1 MKTVRTRFAPSP
13 TGALHLGAVRTALF
27 AWLYAKHNDGKF
39 ILRIEDTDQNR
50 EVEGAV
56 KKIIETLEWLGLE
69 WDEGPEKGGSSG
81 PYIQSERLS
90 LYKSYAE
97 ELIQKGKAYRC
108 WCSPERLT
116 MLREE
121 AMKKKLAFKYD
132 RHCLHNPSDKE
143 APHVVR
149 ILIPDEKKVVWEDVI
164 KGEISV
170 DTKDVDDFVG
180 LKSDGFPTYHLANV
194 VDDHLMEITSVIR
207 SDEWL
212 ASTPK
217 HILLYEAF
225 GWNTPEFAHV
235 PNVLSPEGRSK
246 LSKRHGAKA
255 VLEYRDSGYLQ
266 SSLINMMA
274 TLGWNDGTDKE
285 LFSLEELIQIF
296 SLERVQKSPAILDER
311 RLQWLNGTYIRQL
324 SDEELFK
331 LAEKYLPDEAKKFE
345 KDYIIKVL
353 KLAKERLK
361 FFEELPSITN
371 FFFKT
376 PIADLSLIT
385 NNKQLKKFQRYE
397 LQKLLQTSKEALVD
411 VNFNKETLTE
421 ALNNLLEKTGQKPGI
436 LFSLI
441 RIATT
446 WAQFSP
452 SLVDTLEVIGRE
464 EILLRIDSA
473 LASIQSL

>member
-13 TGALHLGAVRTALF
+13 TGALHLGTVRTALF
-27 AWLYAKHNDGKF
+27 AWLYAKHNNGKF
-39 ILRIEDTDQNR
+39 ILRIEDTDQTR

-56 KKIIETLEWLGLE
+56 AKIVETLKWLGLD
-69 WDEGPEKGGSSG
+69 WDEGPEKAGAFG
-81 PYIQSERLS
+81 PYIQSERLNF
-90 LYKSYAE
+90 YKKHAE
-97 ELIQKGKAYRC
+97 ELITKGKAYRC
-108 WCSPERLT
+108 WCSPERLNS
-116 MLREE
+116 LREE
-121 AMKKKLAFKYD
+121 AIKNKKAFKYD
-132 RHCLHNPSDKE
+132 RYCLNHPSDVNI
-143 APHVVR
+143 PHVVR
-149 ILIPDEKKVVWEDVI
+149 ILIPKNQKVTWNDVI
-164 KGEISV
+164 KGEITV

-217 HILLYEAF
+217 HILLYESF
-225 GWNTPEFAHV
+225 GWEKPEFAHV

-285 LFSLEELIQIF
+285 LFSINELVKVF
-296 SLERVQKSPAILDER
+296 NLDRVQKSPAILDEK

-324 SDEELFK
+324 SDDDLFRLGK
-331 LAEKYLPDEAKKFE
+331 DFLPSDAMKFDKEYIEK
-345 KDYIIKVL
+345 VMQ
-353 KLAKERLK
+353 LAKERLK
-361 FFEELPSITN
+361 FFAELPDITS

-376 PIADLSLIT
+376 PVVNLELISG
-385 NNKQLKKFQRYE
+385 NKQLKKFESSE
-397 LQKLLQTSKEALVD
+397 LVKLLQIARDKLSEIDYDKD
-411 VNFNKETLTE
+411 SLTKS
-421 ALNNLLEKTGQKPGI
+421 LNELLEETGQKPGI

-441 RIATT
+441 RISTT
-446 WAQFSP
+446 WAHFSP
-452 SLVDTLEVIGRE
+452 SLVDTLEVLGKDEVLR
-464 EILLRIDSA
+464 RIDVSLISVQA
-473 LASIQSL
+473 L